1 LIFAGKDVVIQAQ
14 TGSGKTLVYC
24 LPILSKIDPKHAAI
38 QAVVVVPTRELGI
51 QVTGV
56 FRKLTKHSPEK
67 ILTMLVAEG
76 SRNKRQKLW
85 ALAEPPKIVVG
96 NPEALLELIEDGRL
110 RMNSVSFVVVDEV
123 DASLLKTENKQVAI
137 LFCIK

>member
-1 LIFAGKDVVIQAQ
+1 
-14 TGSGKTLVYC
+14 
-24 LPILSKIDPKHAAI
+24 
-38 QAVVVVPTRELGI
+38 
-51 QVTGV
+51 
-56 FRKLTKHSPEK
+56 
-67 ILTMLVAEG
+67 MLVAEG

-123 DASLLKTENKQVAI
+123 DASLLDTENKQVVI
-137 LFCIK
+137 LYHTQ